1 MALKPSYR
9 KAIIERVRS
18 AERNYCIVLPD
29 IPPAAPPDVAAPTL
43 TVTQKRNA
51 LIPGISSR
59 PTLECFVKEAER
71 HSIDPFVLLAV
82 MKTEGGRPGEV
93 ALNKNGTFDLGPMS
107 VNTVWL
113 PSLAKHYRTT
123 EPELRI
129 RLASDGCANVAAG
142 ALILKRKI
150 QSSGSL
156 WEGVANYHSSNPV
169 RQARYLMRVHSSLT
183 QIAARIAGTSR

>member
-1 MALKPSYR
+1 MVSGA
-9 KAIIERVRS
+9 
-18 AERNYCIVLPD
+18 
-29 IPPAAPPDVAAPTL
+29 
-43 TVTQKRNA
+43 
-51 LIPGISSR
+51 SSR

-113 PSLAKHYRTT
+113 PTLAKHYRTT
-123 EPELRI
+123 ESELGH
-129 RLASDGCANVAAG
+129 RLATDGCANVAAG

-150 QSSGSL
+150 QSSSSL
-156 WEGVANYHSSNPV
+156 WEGVANYHSSNPA
-169 RQARYLMRVHSSLT
+169 RQARYLMRVRATLS
-183 QIAARIAGTSR
+183 QILARIAATRR